1 MIPST
6 ADTPTFVTTAPA
18 WEHGVDLEQA
28 MDTSVFMTRAGLEER
43 QQRRQRGKYSLSYKS
58 QMARSAGRARD
69 AAAAAAA
76 ATGLI
81 VPFWTEPA
89 LATTDLT
96 ADTVTIDRTPDAD
109 WFTAGDWVFFTDPT
123 LGDEFREIAS
133 VSGDTLTLVAL
144 GGSKA
149 YLTGVTVYPCRAC
162 VRATRAEWQ
171 QDDIDASEESHKF
184 STL

>member
-1 MIPST
+1 MIPNT
-6 ADTPTFVTTAPA
+6 ADSPTFVSAKPA
-18 WEHGVDLEQA
+18 WEHGVELEQA
-28 MDTSVFMTRAGLEER
+28 LNTTIFQTRAGLEER
-43 QQRRQRGKYSLSYKS
+43 QQRRQRGQFTISYKT
-58 QMARSAGRARD
+58 QMDRTAGRARD

-76 ATGLI
+76 TSAQI

-89 LATTDLT
+89 TATTDLV
-96 ADTVTIDRTPDAD
+96 ADAVTIDRTPDAD
-109 WFTAGDWVFFTDPT
+109 WFTAGEWILFVDAT

-144 GGSKA
+144 GGSKD

-162 VRATRAEWQ
+162 VRAGRAEWMR
-171 QDDIDASEESHKF
+171 DDADATEESHKF